1 MRSFCLAIRA
11 FSASS
16 SLKAGSRNAKNVS
29 HGSSLHKPQCSSC
42 FVLTQQLYNG
52 QDSTFIIAVQNG
64 FPFCCPHPPHFSPK
78 CSQVPQNSP
87 HTAAKFLFTIL
98 SPISLIHI
106 GCSTQKSTV
115 EEYGLYVNKNC
126 FLFGSLCGY
135 ADGPQCFHSSADI
148 ASVLFHVT

>member
-1 MRSFCLAIRA
+1 MRSFCRAISA

-16 SLKAGSRNAKNVS
+16 SLKVGSRNAKNVS
-29 HGSSLHKPQCSSC
+29 QGSSLHKPQCSSC

-64 FPFCCPHPPHFSPK
+64 FPFCCPHPRHFSPK

-98 SPISLIHI
+98 SPVYLLYI
-106 GCSTQKSTV
+106 GCSTQKRTAVGYSMDFKDCIKFAN
-115 EEYGLYVNKNC
+115 ENPDSYLQN
-126 FLFGSLCGY
+126 LQRRSLLL
-135 ADGPQCFHSSADI
+135 DHENQ
-148 ASVLFHVT
+148 L